1 MNHQSD
7 GKKAAIEE
15 EENLGI
21 LKEDKMEVEM
31 EVDAGVSQ
39 AESAEIKSP
48 KRKVIRVESEET
60 QDYVC
65 EMLTISPEEAEELA
79 FVPSALSEPRGAIY
93 FCDNHC
99 SEKRSDTGSLRQR
112 WLKKVEKLEQ

>member
-15 EENLGI
+15 EENRGI
-21 LKEDKMEVEM
+21 LKEDEMEVEM

-48 KRKVIRVESEET
+48 KRKVVRVESEEI

-65 EMLTISPEEAEELA
+65 EMLTINMEEAEELA
-79 FVPSALSEPRGAIY
+79 FVPSALSEP
-93 FCDNHC
+93 
-99 SEKRSDTGSLRQR
+99 
-112 WLKKVEKLEQ
+112 